1 MKWNKLSDIDQ
12 LEDINKASF
21 EAPVM
26 IFKHSTRCSI
36 SSSAL
41 NRVERNWNDEHDNLK
56 VKPYFLDLIAYREIS
71 SGIAQKWNIEH
82 QSPQVLIIKNGVC
95 IYTETHMGINYNEII
110 KIKY

>member
-1 MKWNKLSDIDQ
+1 MEWNKLNEIEQ

-21 EAPVM
+21 EAPIM

-41 NRVERNWNDEHDNLK
+41 SRVERNWNNEQDDVK
-56 VKPYFLDLIAYREIS
+56 VKPYYLDLIANRNVSNEI
-71 SGIAQKWNIEH
+71 AKKWNTEH
-82 QSPQVLIIKNGVC
+82 QSPQVLVIKNGTC

-110 KIKY
+110 NL

>member
-1 MKWNKLSDIDQ
+1 MEWNKLNEIEQ

-41 NRVERNWNDEHDNLK
+41 NRVERNWNNEKDDVK
-56 VKPYFLDLIAYREIS
+56 VKPYYLDLIASRNVSNEI
-71 SGIAQKWNIEH
+71 AKKWNIEH
-82 QSPQVLIIKNGVC
+82 QSPQVLVIKNGTC
-95 IYTETHMGINYNEII
+95 IYTETHMGINYEEII
-110 KIKY
+110 NLK